1 MRAADAVRLAAL
13 AAIWGAA
20 FIFIRVAA
28 PVLGPLWTTEVRLLI
43 GAAALFLWF
52 SFTGVE
58 LKWRQHF
65 RFYALIGVVGTAIP
79 FTLFSYAGLALGGST
94 MAILNTTAP
103 MFALVIGAALG
114 WERMSAARVAG
125 VVLGAAGVWLVTP
138 EGNAD
143 SPLPVLAVVA
153 CLFASLG
160 YAVTSL
166 LVRRWARGAPPAGMA
181 LGAQVLPPP
190 RSCPSCRCGRR
201 VPRRRRWS
209 LPTSSRWA

>member
-65 RFYALIGVVGTAIP
+65 RFYALIGVVGTADP
-79 FTLFSYAGLALGGST
+79 VHAVLLRG
-94 MAILNTTAP
+94 P
-103 MFALVIGAALG
+103 GARRLDHG
-114 WERMSAARVAG
+114 HPQYDR
-125 VVLGAAGVWLVTP
+125 
-138 EGNAD
+138 AD
-143 SPLPVLAVVA
+143 V
-153 CLFASLG
+153 
-160 YAVTSL
+160 
-166 LVRRWARGAPPAGMA
+166 
-181 LGAQVLPPP
+181 
-190 RSCPSCRCGRR
+190 
-201 VPRRRRWS
+201 
-209 LPTSSRWA
+209 